1 MKNFYSPVMAISST
15 MVRRMAMPITI
26 RMAMLSMVPDMV
38 VIIICI
44 EETQYRRKTTI
55 YTYRSIIWLGYLS
68 AADNS

>member
-38 VIIICI
+38 VIIKIANYNL
-44 EETQYRRKTTI
+44 YRRDAI
-55 YTYRSIIWLGYLS
+55 
-68 AADNS
+68 